1 MKSFKLT
8 KLDWNLI
15 LIFQVVI
22 QIVFLWGIDISLSAL
37 INQGYLVNGI
47 FVSNPVLV
55 YHIALY
61 GSILNFVALAFI
73 SSRHL
78 LRGDD

>member
-1 MKSFKLT
+1 MSKFKLK
-8 KLDWNLI
+8 KLDWVLI
-15 LIFQVVI
+15 IIFQVVLEM
-22 QIVFLWGIDISLSAL
+22 VFLWGIDISLSAL

-73 SSRHL
+73 SARHL
-78 LRGDD
+78 LRGVD

>member
-1 MKSFKLT
+1 MSKFKLK
-8 KLDWNLI
+8 KLDWVLI
-15 LIFQVVI
+15 IIFQVVLEM
-22 QIVFLWGIDISLSAL
+22 VFLWGIDVSVSAL

-73 SSRHL
+73 SARHL
-78 LRGDD
+78 LRGVD